1 MALMEGRL
9 RRLEE
14 DMGGGACPECG
25 AGGSGPVRRFEVH
38 DQEDCKVCGGPCRGA
53 WTPCPTCGAA
63 PVVINVVVEE
73 EARE

>member
-25 AGGSGPVRRFEVH
+25 AGGTGPVRRFEVH
-38 DQEDCKVCGGPCRGA
+38 DEQVCTVCGGPCRRA
-53 WTPCPTCGAA
+53 CPPCPTCGVPPTIISIEVA
-63 PVVINVVVEE
+63 E
-73 EARE
+73 